1 MLQVPEQEFNEKPNE
16 PPKTELGIVVV
27 LFFFGK
33 EIVRNK
39 LQRMYEGF
47 QTKERFIFVSFVY
60 AEMINMDLSS
70 RVEDGTPIHLF
81 NVYY

>member
-47 QTKERFIFVSFVY
+47 VF
-60 AEMINMDLSS
+60 S
-70 RVEDGTPIHLF
+70 RQKKDSYLWLLF
-81 NVYY
+81 MQK